1 MLPYHATRLLYHL
14 SVSIRFN
21 TIDGAALYFLLLY
34 YVLCPFLNGRCLW
47 QHEAVS
53 VIYKSW
59 MATRSP
65 SECVL
70 SADSIH
76 TQYVQIIRQ

>member
-14 SVSIRFN
+14 SVSMRYN
-21 TIDGAALYFLLLY
+21 TIDGVALYFLLLY
-34 YVLCPFLNGRCLW
+34 YVPCPFLNGRCLW

-53 VIYKSW
+53 VIYTSET
-59 MATRSP
+59 ATRCT
-65 SECVL
+65 SERVL

-76 TQYVQIIRQ
+76 VHIIRQ